1 MRFFLLLISVVLTFG
16 FSQEMSAQ
24 SKKGKETVTFNIS
37 MDCHSCEKKIK
48 DNMRFEKGVTGIK
61 TDLNAQTVQI
71 TYKADKT
78 NEENLSAALT
88 KLGYKPIE
96 EKSVSASESE

>member
-1 MRFFLLLISVVLTFG
+1 MRFCILLISFVLTLG
-16 FSQEMSAQ
+16 LSQEISAQ
-24 SKKGKETVTFNIS
+24 SKGKGTATFNVA

-48 DNMRFEKGVTGIK
+48 DNIRFEKGVTGIK
-61 TDLNAQTVQI
+61 VDLNAQTVQI

-88 KLGYKPIE
+88 KLGFKPIE
-96 EKSVSASESE
+96 KDDPVQKMN